1 MKAADY
7 QENNTKN
14 PHPLIRLSASPIQWI
29 RSGYSYEIVHEIK
42 IKGSK

>member
-14 PHPLIRLSASPIQWI
+14 PHPLKSLSASPIQWI
-29 RSGYSYEIVHEIK
+29 RSGYSHEIVHEIK